1 MPALVPFALWGE
13 KRVLFSAE
21 DKALLNAAV
30 VGETICPRGI
40 ITRVDAGTRPL
51 LERLG
56 LKLQEEDDE

>member
-1 MPALVPFALWGE
+1 MPTLVTFELWGE
-13 KRVLFSAE
+13 KRSLFSKE
-21 DKALLNAAV
+21 DKAALNAAV

-40 ITRVDAGTRPL
+40 ITRVDATTRPL